1 MTPSKQLKFARKDH
15 AAISANSQKP
25 QVNVETVSGFK
36 GGTNRP
42 DIGADLDPD
51 TADLEGKEKN
61 VTNDTEERQQSKSW
75 YAAGKTVSELLKRK
89 RQTSISNQPR
99 QKESQVDIDE
109 LEIEIEEHGEQVN
122 EPHSNKSGD
131 RLRSGK
137 SEHSPRNKGQPERL
151 WYQMPRTRAQRKHY
165 VQHNTS
171 VTDQSSSEIN
181 NQRKT
186 NNTKSKLPVHE
197 EQYSEVLSFTTDMYP
212 DCDIADTPIH
222 LLDNSMNI
230 DDLAN
235 SKLSQKEPTFSPIRS
250 LKDKIRCKLKSHI
263 KASGSKSISNENSP
277 VDKDLEIVNT
287 DATCSPTENRDSNK
301 ESVES
306 DSDTQNDEPAQEYLY
321 TLSCPQGDSA
331 DTSTGHSYKELK
343 DTTTESDNQ
352 SISRGNNSS
361 ADVVSEMEANGAQI
375 LYEFSQVLISRK
387 EKDNN
392 LQNSNVKENDNNK
405 EVTDAEF
412 VKQKNVGKRKQRTT
426 KAIKHKYDETE
437 ISFAQV
443 GESAKI
449 FLQKH
454 PLLRGIY
461 LNKGKREV
469 KRRLIQLKRHKNAI
483 DKGSYLRNGKI
494 NDKNRIDDMF
504 EYTVEGKKKKDAV
517 DENIGRDEYVVNWY
531 MWCPGHG
538 NCQRQCGGFGSCVKG
553 E

>member
-1 MTPSKQLKFARKDH
+1 MTPAKQLKIARKDH

-36 GGTNRP
+36 GGTNR
-42 DIGADLDPD
+42 ADKGEDLEPD

-61 VTNDTEERQQSKSW
+61 VTNATEEGQQSRSW
-75 YAAGKTVSELLKRK
+75 YAAGMTVSELLKR
-89 RQTSISNQPR
+89 RRGTLISNQPG
-99 QKESQVDIDE
+99 QKESQIDIDE

-122 EPHSNKSGD
+122 GPHCNKSGD
-131 RLRSGK
+131 RIRSGK
-137 SEHSPRNKGQPERL
+137 SEHSPRNKAQPERL
-151 WYQMPRTRAQRKHY
+151 WYQMPRTRAQRKLY
-165 VQHNTS
+165 VQHNPS
-171 VTDQSSSEIN
+171 LTDQSSSEIN

-186 NNTKSKLPVHE
+186 NNSKSKFPVHD
-197 EQYSEVLSFTTDMYP
+197 EQYSDVLSFTTDMYP
-212 DCDIADTPIH
+212 DCDLADTPIH
-222 LLDNSMNI
+222 LLDNSMHI
-230 DDLAN
+230 DDSAN
-235 SKLSQKEPTFSPIRS
+235 SKLSQKEPTVSPISS
-250 LKDKIRCKLKSHI
+250 LRDKIRCKIKSHI
-263 KASGSKSISNENSP
+263 KPSGSKSISNENSP

-287 DATCSPTENRDSNK
+287 DATCSLSENQDSNK

-321 TLSCPQGDSA
+321 TLSCPHEDSG
-331 DTSTGHSYKELK
+331 DTSTGHSYQELK

-352 SISRGNNSS
+352 AISRGKDSS
-361 ADVVSEMEANGAQI
+361 ADIVSEMETNGAQI

-387 EKDNN
+387 EKDKN
-392 LQNSNVKENDNNK
+392 LQSSKVKENDNNK

-504 EYTVEGKKKKDAV
+504 DYTVEGKKKKDAV